1 MNRYP
6 TWMIVVAI
14 LILAAPAIWLLSR
27 AVSFLTA
34 FGIVGVIAVAAV
46 VWVFVWAKGRVERG

>member
-27 AVSFLTA
+27 AVSFLIA
-34 FGIVGVIAVAAV
+34 FGIVGLIAVAAV

>member
-1 MNRYP
+1 
-6 TWMIVVAI
+6 MIVVAI